1 MKLIM
6 HGIRKLRIMR
16 RRGQKAKGSFIGQ
29 RVNAGTVSLLYR
41 PFFSAGNA
49 GASGTTALVSVRLFT
64 PRIKPSFYAGVCVG
78 ARAGVCVWVLPLKD
92 TEGLFVNQQGGLEPR
107 VVACMQNRRS
117 IIAPL
122 LYRTG
127 GHSSHARGAEGGA
140 GASDDEEEGG

>member
-1 MKLIM
+1 M
-6 HGIRKLRIMR
+6 
-16 RRGQKAKGSFIGQ
+16 
-29 RVNAGTVSLLYR
+29 
-41 PFFSAGNA
+41 
-49 GASGTTALVSVRLFT
+49 
-64 PRIKPSFYAGVCVG
+64 G